1 MMDRTKRLWM
11 IPLLAGGLSAL
22 ALSWALAAPRPAF
35 LHVATNLSV
44 RPTRLSYYPDIAVS
58 PDGNR
63 VVAVWP
69 EAYQD
74 DVSVLKGSV
83 YLRWASENTGT
94 GWSAPVSI
102 HAGSSSEC
110 AHWAAVAVTGTNPY
124 TAHVAYVTKSP
135 CDNAREHYIRYR
147 TCVLGGG
154 CGLQETVVTQTLNPG
169 DAGIGSVDIALDG
182 EGRPHF
188 VYAYYAWNS
197 SERKNV
203 GTIYYLS
210 PDGQQQIVFSEGDAR
225 IPAIAWGDG
234 AVHIVWATEPLAAQ
248 AEYFIYYRRLDQQS
262 KALIKQ
268 GLSYAPHDPAVAVF
282 SRTVFVVWD
291 MNNALQDEDCGSDQ
305 TRCEQYTLAYIRSAD
320 GGLTW
325 PLYGGEPKWYEVGGE
340 RQGTDNP
347 YTSTGAVEEYIRFL
361 RPSVGFR
368 ADGKPVVV
376 WHVNRGTAE
385 NPNYDLYYTQALT
398 VPEDAGDAIAWAEIG
413 PFGQNLPGNA
423 ASPVVAPFLAS
434 ETVHV
439 VYLQQV
445 EGDWETYYDGNEYQN
460 YPHIYL
466 PLVMRNAQE

>member
-1 MMDRTKRLWM
+1 MMGPTKRFPPKRLWM

-35 LHVATNLSV
+35 LHVATNLSN
-44 RPTRLSYYPDIAVS
+44 RPARLSYYPDIAAS

-74 DVSVLKGSV
+74 GEVVLKGSV
-83 YLRWASENTGT
+83 YLRWASENTGI
-94 GWSAPVSI
+94 GWSAPVTI
-102 HAGSSSEC
+102 HAGNSNEC

-124 TAHVAYVTKSP
+124 TAHVAYVTKEP
-135 CDNAREHYIRYR
+135 CDGPTKHYIRHR
-147 TCVLGGG
+147 TCVLGGD
-154 CGLQETVVTQTLNPG
+154 CSPPEKVVTATLSPG

-188 VYAYYAWNS
+188 VYAYHS
-197 SERKNV
+197 NV

-210 PDGQQQIVFSEGDAR
+210 PGGQRETVSSGDAR
-225 IPAIAWGDG
+225 TPAIAWGDG
-234 AVHIVWATEPLAAQ
+234 AVHIVWATEPLAG
-248 AEYFIYYRRLDQQS
+248 EYFAYYRRIGRSPQVLNQNYPRSD
-262 KALIKQ
+262 
-268 GLSYAPHDPAVAVF
+268 APHPAVAVF

-291 MNNALQDEDCGSDQ
+291 MNKDCGSDQ
-305 TRCEQYTLAYIRSAD
+305 TQCEYTLAYIRSTD

-325 PLYGGEPKWYEVGGE
+325 PLYEGNPKWFEVGGE
-340 RQGTDNP
+340 VMGTSIP
-347 YTSTGAVEEYIRFL
+347 YTSTRAAEEYIPFL

-376 WHVNRGTAE
+376 WHVNRGTVE
-385 NPNYDLYYTQALT
+385 NPDYDLYYTQALT
-398 VPEDAGDAIAWAEIG
+398 VPEDAGGAIEWAEIG
-413 PFGQNLPGNA
+413 PYGQNPSGNS

-439 VYLQQV
+439 VYLQRV
-445 EGDWETYYDGNEYQN
+445 GGDWETYYDGNEYQN
-460 YPHIYL
+460 YPHVYL
-466 PLVMRNAQE
+466 PLVMRNAP